1 MHQAAELKEAAMKV
15 VIKNVNSLI
24 GSEEWKECA
33 KNRTHLFV
41 DLFAEATQTK
51 TKIEKE
57 K

>member
-1 MHQAAELKEAAMKV
+1 MHQASELKEAAMKV
-15 VIKNVNSLI
+15 VIKNVKSLI

-41 DLFAEATQTK
+41 DLLAKATMTEV
-51 TKIEKE
+51 EKE

>member
-1 MHQAAELKEAAMKV
+1 MHQASELKEAAMKV
-15 VIKNVNSLI
+15 VIKNVKSLI

-41 DLFAEATQTK
+41 DLFAKATTM
-51 TKIEKE
+51 TEIEKE